1 MQPKHTSSE
10 QITKPNLSIGR
21 HPIVVQ
27 HPPDAPSSSTL
38 SSQALATPHA
48 YRRTCTSSVDTWLV
62 CIRSK
67 SGIMFSG
74 RRLAGMYSKHK
85 WDHVSGRRLPGMYSK
100 QKWDLFSGRRLA
112 GSKSGILLAVADE
125 FSTSGILPK
134 SFAMHL
140 GAGAGCKS

>member
-1 MQPKHTSSE
+1 MQPKHTSSV

-21 HPIVVQ
+21 HPIVAQ

-48 YRRTCTSSVDTWLV
+48 HRRTCTRQQCGHLAGMY
-62 CIRSK
+62 SK
-67 SGIMFSG
+67 RRRDHVSG

-85 WDHVSGRRLPGMYSK
+85 WDHVSGRRLACMYSKQKWDHVSGRRSK

-125 FSTSGILPK
+125 FSTS
-134 SFAMHL
+134 
-140 GAGAGCKS
+140 